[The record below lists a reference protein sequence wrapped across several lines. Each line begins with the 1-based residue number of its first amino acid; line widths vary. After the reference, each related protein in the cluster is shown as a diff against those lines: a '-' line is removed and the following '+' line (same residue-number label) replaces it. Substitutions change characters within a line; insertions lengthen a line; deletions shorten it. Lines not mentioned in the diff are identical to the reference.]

1 MKIFHRLYRKLNHKY
16 IKISSSLKLKL
27 FKLTLNKNTFII
39 LALFFSLSA
48 FFLGKT
54 LVNFNSNYLANETLI
69 HFINVGQGDA
79 ILINNKNYNI
89 LIDSGSNDSSDCL
102 TSYLKAFG
110 IKKLDYIIA
119 THPHEDHIG
128 SMDDIINNFHVN
140 NLIAPNIT
148 SSDADFVNMVKALK
162 HKNLKINVIE
172 DNTTLNLLD
181 NSYLAFLWSGNI
193 ATDNINNNSL
203 VVKYINRE
211 LSFLFTGDIEKEVET
226 QLQSI
231 NGPLLDSDILKVA
244 HHGSNSSSTSNFL
257 SAVSPSISI
266 ISCGLGNNYGHPHKN
281 TLTNLT
287 TINSSIYRTDINGNI
302 LMKTDG
308 YKLWINTEYDN

>member
-1 MKIFHRLYRKLNHKY
+1 MKFFYGLYRRLNHNY
-16 IKISSSLKLKL
+16 IKLSSSLKLNMTKL
-27 FKLTLNKNTFII
+27 KSTKNTFII
-39 LALFFSLSA
+39 LALFFSMSA
-48 FFLGKT
+48 FFLGKN
-54 LVNFNSNYLANETLI
+54 LFHFNSHYLDNETLI

-89 LIDSGSNDSSDCL
+89 LIDSGSNGYSDYL
-102 TSYLKAFG
+102 TSYLKAFN
-110 IKKLDYIIA
+110 IKNLDYIIA

-128 SMDDIINNFHVN
+128 SMDDIINKFQVKTF
-140 NLIAPNIT
+140 IAPNLN
-148 SSDADFVNMVKALK
+148 SSDIDFINMVTALK
-162 HKNLKINVIE
+162 SKNLKINVIE
-172 DNTTLNLLD
+172 DNTIINLSN
-181 NSYLAFLWSGNI
+181 NSSLTFLWSGNI
-193 ATDNINNNSL
+193 TSDNINNNSL
-203 VVKYINRE
+203 VVKYINE
-211 LSFLFTGDIEKEVET
+211 DLSFLFTGDIEKEVET

-231 NGPLLDSDILKVA
+231 NGTLLDSDILKVA

-257 SAVSPSISI
+257 SAVSPNISI
-266 ISCGLGNNYGHPHKN
+266 ITCGLGNNYGHPHKN